1 MRTFLAPALLGAA
14 LLTGLTACEF
24 SVGDT
29 KVIASDV
36 EQQIKDKLGTQVGGI
51 QDVTCPGDLPGEVG
65 STLTCTMVTGD
76 GTSRTVNVTVTSV
89 EGSQVNFDMEAP
101 PVG

>member
-1 MRTFLAPALLGAA
+1 MRKLLAPALLGAA

-24 SVGDT
+24 SAGGTEVA
-29 KVIASDV
+29 ASDV
-36 EQQIKDKLGTQVGGI
+36 EQQIKDKLGGQLGGVTG
-51 QDVTCPGDLPGEVG
+51 VTCPGDLNGEIGAVL
-65 STLTCTMVTGD
+65 SCTVVTGD
-76 GTSRTVNVTVTSV
+76 GTSRTVDVTVTSV

>member
-1 MRTFLAPALLGAA
+1 MRKLLAPALLGAA

-24 SVGDT
+24 SAGGTDVS
-29 KVIASDV
+29 AADV
-36 EQQIKDKLGTQVGGI
+36 EQQIEAKLGSQLGG
-51 QDVTCPGDLPGEVG
+51 VLGANCPGDLKGEIG
-65 STLTCTMVTGD
+65 ATLTCTLVTQD